1 MDILQIL
8 SNMADGVFAVNDN
21 QKIIFWNEG
30 ARSILGYAPEE
41 VLGKDCCD
49 VIAGSDESGEALC
62 SKNCSIL
69 NFIQN
74 GDKLKDFDMLTRHK
88 TGTPVWLNISNV
100 TVPGNQKTTVV
111 HIFRDITG
119 KKQNEEL
126 IKELISIAYEA
137 NPDERNDLPAKAAR
151 PKRQSE
157 HGLTRRELE
166 VLELLTEGKNADAIA
181 EELYISLTTA
191 RKHIQNIIMK
201 LGFNSKLEAVIYALK
216 NNLV

>member
-1 MDILQIL
+1 
-8 SNMADGVFAVNDN
+8 MADGVFDVDDN

-41 VLGKDCCD
+41 VLGKNCCD
-49 VIAGSDESGEALC
+49 VVAGSDESGEALC
-62 SKNCSIL
+62 STNCSIL

-74 GDKLKDFDMLTRHK
+74 GNKLKDFDMLTRHK

-100 TVPGNQKTTVV
+100 AVPGKRKDTVV

-119 KKQNEEL
+119 KKQNEAL
-126 IKELISIAYEA
+126 IKELISTVYEA
-137 NPDERNDLPAKAAR
+137 DRDEINDSPAKAAR
-151 PKRQSE
+151 PKRRSE

-201 LGFNSKLEAVIYALK
+201 LGFNSKLEAVIYAIK